1 MWHFGK
7 IRGVGGVEAVL
18 GKYECVDA
26 QSAPPRPLTPAS
38 ILIAPKR
45 LAYCAIYSIKLHT
58 HNELHT
64 YIAYV

>member
-26 QSAPPRPLTPAS
+26 QSAPPDTGLDTDSAQTVGV
-38 ILIAPKR
+38 LCH
-45 LAYCAIYSIKLHT
+45 LEH
-58 HNELHT
+58 
-64 YIAYV
+64 